1 MAAKRA
7 KAAKNKIQYDPRLM
21 LVGIVSAMIATFS
34 LMCIPCLVATFPS
47 IAIFFAFLGVLALF
61 LARYS
66 LIFLV
71 LGVLLL
77 ALGVLLSLQKKNKCG

>member
-7 KAAKNKIQYDPRLM
+7 KTAKNKIKYSPKLM
-21 LVGIVSAMIATFS
+21 LIGIVSAIIATFS
-34 LMCIPCLVATFPS
+34 LMCIPCLMATFPS
-47 IAIFFAFLGVLALF
+47 IGLFFAFLGVLALF

-66 LIFLV
+66 WVFLI

-77 ALGVLLSLQKKNKCG
+77 VLGVLLSLQRKNKCG